1 MDNNNDRKL
10 SDSLPEVAS
19 VDQQARHKSANKV
32 QTDNSAQT
40 SHNPKQ
46 FGGEMDP
53 QLMDNV
59 HESVKL
65 PQTFSVKYLGKRQA
79 RGLWGIKYTRKPVDE
94 MVALAKSLPAGQSLP
109 FLNFRVDGRGVTV
122 SERPDNLNKDF
133 ETDFYPVDI
142 ISYGVQDLIYTRVFS
157 MIVVRDTA
165 ISATSA
171 VAGVTPFECYAYVC
185 DSRQNARI
193 LTIALATAFQEFSK
207 SIRNQKLKPKRI
219 AIDLRTPE
227 EMALELEDLETEA

>member
-1 MDNNNDRKL
+1 MTGLFQECSRAIHL
-10 SDSLPEVAS
+10 AVC
-19 VDQQARHKSANKV
+19 DQSNEWMIETKSIPNRAV
-32 QTDNSAQT
+32 FYRYLQ
-40 SHNPKQ
+40 Q

-142 ISYGVQDLIYTRVFS
+142 ISYGVQVQFPIYSLIYLIYLFIFS
-157 MIVVRDTA
+157 PTLIE
-165 ISATSA
+165 SSSL
-171 VAGVTPFECYAYVC
+171 CKC
-185 DSRQNARI
+185 W
-193 LTIALATAFQEFSK
+193 
-207 SIRNQKLKPKRI
+207 
-219 AIDLRTPE
+219 
-227 EMALELEDLETEA
+227 